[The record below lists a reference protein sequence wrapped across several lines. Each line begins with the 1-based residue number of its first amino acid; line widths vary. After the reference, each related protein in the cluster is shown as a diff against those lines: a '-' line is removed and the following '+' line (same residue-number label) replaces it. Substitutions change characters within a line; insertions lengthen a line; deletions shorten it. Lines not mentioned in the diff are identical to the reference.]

1 MEPARP
7 GKTEHQKLFS
17 GAFFWKTRYA
27 NRCLTMLEPEISD
40 SRTQMVIN
48 VQALFTAFP
57 PFKGT
62 LMEYGLRQYEARQRL
77 MWFLFFL
84 FCLLIAFPA
93 KGIYLAS
100 VSRNPLTQT
109 NLDMLKSMDFW
120 HHQQWVHV
128 GPIGNLLTYLVW
140 VLALFV
146 GIRVVW
152 LLLQMVGKGI
162 LAQTLPKTAQSPKEN
177 IISGKSAKLPST
189 SQRRL
194 PESLTRWTQDL
205 RHNLLRFVFHAH
217 RRALF
222 TFSNPQGVLI
232 ADDLA
237 DRQQRLADIDWQIL
251 NGSWVP
257 YRWTLRLLPV
267 LALFQTLWL
276 VYLQVQPVLG
286 GQRDLQELAGSL
298 LPSVLPFVQVLILTL
313 IFSLASGLVSR
324 LENLYLANLDALF
337 YDRLLSSMPIRSSDT
352 ILILEA
358 LQKHFGEVSAALER
372 LQRSLIGK

>member
-1 MEPARP
+1 
-7 GKTEHQKLFS
+7 
-17 GAFFWKTRYA
+17 
-27 NRCLTMLEPEISD
+27 
-40 SRTQMVIN
+40 
-48 VQALFTAFP
+48 
-57 PFKGT
+57 
-62 LMEYGLRQYEARQRL
+62 MEYGLRQYEARQRL

-84 FCLLIAFPA
+84 LCLLIAFPA
-93 KGIYLAS
+93 KALYLAS
-100 VSRNPLTQT
+100 VSRNPLPQT

-128 GPIGNLLTYLVW
+128 GPIGGVLTYLAW

-146 GIRVVW
+146 GFRLVW
-152 LLLQMVGKGI
+152 LLLQIVGRAI
-162 LAQTLPKTAQSPKEN
+162 LAQTLPKSAQRPKEN
-177 IISGKSAKLPST
+177 LIIGKSAKPANS

-194 PESLTRWTQDL
+194 PEPLTRWTQDL

-222 TFSNPQGVLI
+222 TFANPQGALI
-232 ADDLA
+232 ANDLA

-251 NGSWVP
+251 NGSWGP

-286 GQRDLQELAGSL
+286 GQKDLQELAGSL

-358 LQKHFGEVSAALER
+358 IQKQFGEVSAALER
-372 LQRSLIGK
+372 LERSVSGK